1 MFQDVT
7 AAVIELVL
15 QDIPFITVRLISIL
29 GMFCYYNR
37 LPSENEKNLQ
47 CFQYKAVII
56 NSLVVEQR
64 CVVYKISIPKCF
76 YFVTFFNRRLG
87 T

>member
-29 GMFCYYNR
+29 GKFFYYNR
-37 LPSENEKNLQ
+37 LSSENKNNLL
-47 CFQYKAVII
+47 K
-56 NSLVVEQR
+56 
-64 CVVYKISIPKCF
+64 
-76 YFVTFFNRRLG
+76 T
-87 T
+87 

>member
-29 GMFCYYNR
+29 GMLCYYNR
-37 LPSENEKNLQ
+37 LPSENENNLQ
-47 CFQYKAVII
+47 CLQYMAIVIYNYPGCGTGPCSVQDKQTQMLLFCNLFQ
-56 NSLVVEQR
+56 
-64 CVVYKISIPKCF
+64 
-76 YFVTFFNRRLG
+76 
-87 T
+87 

>member
-29 GMFCYYNR
+29 GMFCFYHR
-37 LPSENEKNLQ
+37 LPLENKKNL
-47 CFQYKAVII
+47 FKNII
-56 NSLVVEQR
+56 
-64 CVVYKISIPKCF
+64 YSIKGNWFGPHSNLLTKVF
-76 YFVTFFNRRLG
+76 RYTA
-87 T
+87 